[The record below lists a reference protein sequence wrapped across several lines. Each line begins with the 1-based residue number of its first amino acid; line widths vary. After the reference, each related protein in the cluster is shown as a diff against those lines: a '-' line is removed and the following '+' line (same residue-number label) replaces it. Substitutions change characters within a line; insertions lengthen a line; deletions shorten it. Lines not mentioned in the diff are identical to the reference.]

1 MAVSAEVVKQLRD
14 ATGVS
19 VMECKK
25 ALEEAGGDMDKAV
38 AILKTRSASAVAKKS
53 DRELGAG
60 AVSAY
65 IHNTHQVGALVLLS
79 CETDFVS
86 KNEEF
91 INLSRDIAMHIT
103 AMRPESIEALLA
115 QPFIKDSAKTIQDLL
130 SAATQK
136 FGERIVLSEMS
147 CFSVLQ

>member
-1 MAVSAEVVKQLRD
+1 MAITAEAVKELRD

-25 ALEEAGGDMDKAV
+25 ALEQAAGDMEKAK
-38 AILKTRSASAVAKKS
+38 AILQERSAAVVAKKS

-60 AVSAY
+60 MVAAY
-65 IHNTHQVGALVLLS
+65 VHSNGQIGALVLLS

-86 KNEEF
+86 KNEAF
-91 INLSRDIAMHIT
+91 GTLARDIAMHIT
-103 AMRPESIEALLA
+103 AMRPTTKEDLMA
-115 QPFIKDSAKTIQDLL
+115 QPFIKDPSKTIADLV

-136 FGERIVLSEMS
+136 FGERTELAEFT
-147 CFSVLQ
+147 CFSVAE

>member
-25 ALEEAGGDMDKAV
+25 ALDEANGDMEKAI
-38 AILKTRSASAVAKKS
+38 AILKARSASIVAKKS

-65 IHNTHQVGALVLLS
+65 VHNTLQVGTLVLLS
-79 CETDFVS
+79 CETDFVA

-91 INLSRDIAMHIT
+91 VALGRDIAMHIA
-103 AMRPESIEALLA
+103 AMRPDSVETLMASA
-115 QPFIKDSAKTIQDLL
+115 FIKDPSKTIGDLL

-136 FGERIVLSEMS
+136 FGERIEVTQMS
-147 CFSVLQ
+147 CFSVN

>member
-1 MAVSAEVVKQLRD
+1 MAITAEAVKELRD

-25 ALEEAGGDMDKAV
+25 ALEEAAGDMEKAR
-38 AILKTRSASAVAKKS
+38 AILQERSAAVVAKKS

-60 AVSAY
+60 MVASY
-65 IHNTHQVGALVLLS
+65 IHSNGQVGALVLLL

-86 KNEEF
+86 KNEAF
-91 INLSRDIAMHIT
+91 GTLARDIAMHVT
-103 AMRPESIEALLA
+103 AMRPTTKEDLMSQA
-115 QPFIKDSAKTIQDLL
+115 FIKDPSKTIADLL

-136 FGERIVLSEMS
+136 FGERTELSTFTCYTVVE
-147 CFSVLQ
+147 